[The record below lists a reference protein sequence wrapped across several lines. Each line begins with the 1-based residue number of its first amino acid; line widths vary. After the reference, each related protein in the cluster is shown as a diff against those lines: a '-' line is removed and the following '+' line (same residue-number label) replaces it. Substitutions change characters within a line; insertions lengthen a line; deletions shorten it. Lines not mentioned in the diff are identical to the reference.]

1 MFFLLQH
8 QNYISWFNTWCLI
21 RFPRECDLLSMP
33 HAFVHM
39 HLQKFSL
46 LTHLMALALSAAV
59 LLINDFTYISAKTD
73 RQWTIPEGCFVHNC
87 PFSDF
92 FLQYV
97 GQYVGVM
104 NILPSP
110 LQSVQTD
117 CICWTIP
124 GASCLI
130 MILIPRPLHATHFCT
145 APALPPW
152 LKRQIVKCWD

>member
-8 QNYISWFNTWCLI
+8 QDYISWFNTWCLVS
-21 RFPRECDLLSMP
+21 FPRERDLLSML

-39 HLQKFSL
+39 HLQKLSL
-46 LTHLMALALSAAV
+46 LTNLMALTLSAAV
-59 LLINDFTYISAKTD
+59 LLIYHLTYIRANTDIRQFQSAVLLM
-73 RQWTIPEGCFVHNC
+73 IVNC
-87 PFSDF
+87 LFFS
-92 FLQYV
+92 QYV

-104 NILPSP
+104 DNILPSP

-145 APALPPW
+145 APALPP
-152 LKRQIVKCWD
+152 

>member
-21 RFPRECDLLSMP
+21 RFPRECDLLSVP

-73 RQWTIPEGCFVHNC
+73 SGQFQRAVLFTIVH
-87 PFSDF
+87 FLFF

-117 CICWTIP
+117 CIC
-124 GASCLI
+124 
-130 MILIPRPLHATHFCT
+130 
-145 APALPPW
+145 
-152 LKRQIVKCWD
+152 